1 MNERLIRAI
10 SIMAGFITGLLLM
23 SKWQACHKPAL
34 PKETMVIHTVYDS
47 VPKYITARPEY
58 ITIRDSVAYPIPDTI
73 PVDTGAILRSL
84 FTAYYQEQVLRD
96 SSLEATISD
105 SLYQNRV
112 LWRGFS
118 YKILRPLT
126 ITEKKTAPPARL
138 RVFLGAELSA
148 GKNGAGISPVLLVTD
163 KQNKAYTLRNSLFE
177 PQPNIALGIHFNILN
192 K

>member
-1 MNERLIRAI
+1 MSERLTRAV

-23 SKWQACHKPAL
+23 SKWQACNKAAL
-34 PKETMVIHTVYDS
+34 PKETTVIHTVYDS
-47 VPKYITARPEY
+47 VPKYINARPEY
-58 ITIRDSVAYPIPDTI
+58 ITIRDSVAYPVLDTI
-73 PVDTGAILRSL
+73 PIDTGAILRSY

-96 SSLEATISD
+96 SLLEAVISD

-112 LWRGFS
+112 IWRGFA

-126 ITEKKTAPPARL
+126 ITEKRTEPPARL
-138 RVFLGAELSA
+138 QAYLGAELSA

-163 KQNKAYTLRNSLFE
+163 RQNRAYTLRTSLLD
-177 PQPNIALGIHFNILN
+177 PQPNIALGIHFNLI

>member
-1 MNERLIRAI
+1 MSERLIRAI
-10 SIMAGFITGLLLM
+10 SIMAGFITGLLMM
-23 SKWQACHKPAL
+23 SKWQACHKPAS
-34 PKETMVIHTVYDS
+34 PEETTVIHTVYDS

-58 ITIRDSVAYPIPDTI
+58 ITIRDSIAYPVSDTI
-73 PVDTGAILRSL
+73 PVDTGAILRSY

-96 SSLEATISD
+96 SLLEATISD

-126 ITEKKTAPPARL
+126 ITEKKTEPPK
-138 RVFLGAELSA
+138 RVQAFLGAELSA
-148 GKNGAGISPVLLVTD
+148 GKNGAGISPVFLITD
-163 KQNKAYTLRNSLFE
+163 RQQRAYTLRTNLFE
-177 PQPNIALGIHFNILN
+177 PQPNIALGIHFNML

>member
-1 MNERLIRAI
+1 MHKKGAQKMNERLIRAI

-34 PKETMVIHTVYDS
+34 PKETTVIHTVYDS

-73 PVDTGAILRSL
+73 PVDTGAILRSF

-105 SLYQNRV
+105 S
-112 LWRGFS
+112 FS

-138 RVFLGAELSA
+138 GVFLGAELSA

-163 KQNKAYTLRNSLFE
+163 KQNRAYTLRNSLFE